1 MLLKKLKNLLA
12 KKYILVKMEN
22 EIKKYLKQYDFI
34 IFALIFGSYVTGDHK
49 DKSDLDIGIY
59 SKECIDLLQLGKIIT
74 DMEKI
79 SNRKIDLIEL
89 KDLYKKSPLFAYNV
103 IIDYKLLFAKD
114 KNEFIKFK
122 RNIFLE
128 YFDTEKLRKSVHSTF
143 HKRISSA
150 KFGKRNYA

>member
-1 MLLKKLKNLLA
+1 
-12 KKYILVKMEN
+12 
-22 EIKKYLKQYDFI
+22 
-34 IFALIFGSYVTGDHK
+34 
-49 DKSDLDIGIY
+49 
-59 SKECIDLLQLGKIIT
+59 
-74 DMEKI
+74 MEKI